1 LYYPWLEAI
10 LLEFCWLRRA
20 SVLNKL
26 KAKHLQTGDN
36 AEQRALNYL
45 QQQGLQWLC
54 SNFRCKCGEL
64 DLVMKDG
71 ASLVIVEVRYR
82 KSDRF
87 GGALESITAQKQAK
101 IIATTQYYLITNQ
114 LHHLPIRFDV
124 VAISGD
130 NRLNWI
136 KNAFQT

>member
-1 LYYPWLEAI
+1 MLDK
-10 LLEFCWLRRA
+10 R
-20 SVLNKL
+20 
-26 KAKHLQTGDN
+26 KAKHLQVGDN
-36 AEQRALNYL
+36 AEQRALQYL

-54 SNFRCKCGEL
+54 SNFRCKYGEL

-71 ASLVIVEVRYR
+71 ASLVIIEVRYR
-82 KSDRF
+82 KSEQF

-101 IIATTQYYLITNQ
+101 IITATQHYLAANN
-114 LHHLPIRFDV
+114 LYHLPIRFDV
-124 VAISGD
+124 VAVSGD